1 MLGLGNSLSGQSFS
15 STSSSASSVL
25 DKTFSFDS
33 DVEGWSGQNMSVDF
47 ISSFTPSNATE
58 RTGILRAEDTT
69 SVFNNPYVFI
79 NLSSFAGYDNSQSL
93 YYSISYSVSSTTD
106 IQGIGSVGWG
116 AGGSSNSHFATATE
130 DEWSEASGELTT
142 VGSNDFFFI
151 NFTTVPPSSTGD
163 YVHIDSV
170 RVSHEDF
177 R

>member
-1 MLGLGNSLSGQSFS
+1 MLGLGTTLCKPSALSGP
-15 STSSSASSVL
+15 SVF

-33 DVEGWSGQNMSVDF
+33 DIEGWLGFNMSVDF

-58 RTGILRAEDTT
+58 RRGILRAEDTT
-69 SVFNNPYVFI
+69 TFSSPYVYI
-79 NLSSFAGYDNSQSL
+79 DLSSFAGYDNSQPL

-106 IQGIGSVGWG
+106 IQSIKDVRWGS
-116 AGGSSNSHFATATE
+116 GGSNNSHFASATA
-130 DEWSEASGELTT
+130 DEWSEASGALTT

-151 NFTTVPPSSTGD
+151 NFQTSPTSTTGE